1 MLDHKRNFNKF
12 KKKEISSIFYN
23 YNDMKL
29 ENNSRKNTE
38 KNTKNWKINNML
50 LNNE

>member
-23 YNDMKL
+23 HNDMKL

-38 KNTKNWKINNML
+38 KNTKTWKLNNIL